1 MGKNV
6 ISHTKCTGYNQQQ
19 AAHAASARM
28 KARREKMC
36 VDLDSIVSFLKV
48 TNSTAEHAAP
58 PIQGSKEGGREGVR
72 ATGRETP
79 HYSPPTPFSQSTATK
94 YVPPGLSPACR
105 TPRALPSVVTWR
117 LPDVEVVLLLEIEPH
132 HLLVQCHYHEPPQA
146 CQVGGLVAGSGHVGH
161 HDQCVGGVVQDDPP
175 VEEWSFPFLVLPPG
189 TKCLF
194 LLLFFSVN
202 QLQRVKCQRTRITS
216 LNLCLSV

>member
-48 TNSTAEHAAP
+48 TNSTAEHETP
-58 PIQGSKEGGREGVR
+58 PIQGSKERGREGGREAV
-72 ATGRETP
+72 RETP
-79 HYSPPTPFSQSTATK
+79 HYRPPTPFSQTAAK
-94 YVPPGLSPACR
+94 YVPPGLSLACR
-105 TPRALPSVVTWR
+105 TPRVLPSVVTWR

-146 CQVGGLVAGSGHVGH
+146 SQVGGLVAGRGHVGH
-161 HDQCVGGVVQDDPP
+161 HDQCVGGVVKDDPP

-189 TKCLF
+189 TKCFF
-194 LLLFFSVN
+194 LLFSSVN
-202 QLQRVKCQRTRITS
+202 QLQRVTCQHTRITY
-216 LNLCLSV
+216 LKLCPSV

>member
-48 TNSTAEHAAP
+48 TNSTAEHETP
-58 PIQGSKEGGREGVR
+58 PTQGSKKGGQEGVR
-72 ATGRETP
+72 ETGRETP
-79 HYSPPTPFSQSTATK
+79 HNRPPTPFSQTATK

-146 CQVGGLVAGSGHVGH
+146 SQVGGLVAGRGHVGH
-161 HDQCVGGVVQDDPP
+161 HDQCVGGVVKDDPP

-189 TKCLF
+189 TKCFFIFF
-194 LLLFFSVN
+194 LM
-202 QLQRVKCQRTRITS
+202 QRVKCQHTRITY
-216 LNLCLSV
+216 LKLYLSV